1 VPRFFIPS
9 NRPVEK
15 MGGDSSLIALEA
27 LNLAT
32 LNVFGFGIMLTG
44 GLAWAFDISNAED
57 LRRRARGHMGETG
70 ATTDEE
76 AEREMEE
83 WVAKVLLRRNEKTEE
98 SGPTKGNAG

>member
-1 VPRFFIPS
+1 MS
-9 NRPVEK
+9 
-15 MGGDSSLIALEA
+15 GDNSLIALEA

-44 GLAWAFDISNAED
+44 GLAWAFDISNVED

-70 ATTDEE
+70 AATDEE

-98 SGPTKGNAG
+98 SGPTKGKAG